1 MHWDDGMGDLG
12 FQVTS
17 PWSITIKILRSIF
30 GFPEQASPLL
40 RQLQALLRCVM
51 LHLN

>member
-1 MHWDDGMGDLG
+1 M
-12 FQVTS
+12 
-17 PWSITIKILRSIF
+17 LRSISAL
-30 GFPEQASPLL
+30 PEQARPTF

>member
-1 MHWDDGMGDLG
+1 M
-12 FQVTS
+12 
-17 PWSITIKILRSIF
+17 LRSISAL
-30 GFPEQASPLL
+30 PEQAYPAL